1 MTHRERV
8 LTALSHREPDRV
20 PLDLGATP
28 VTSLHIEAYRALR
41 EFMGLPPREG
51 YIVNRMQQIVLPDDD
66 MLEILDVDVRGIF
79 LGSPRDSLAEDYPDG
94 SYRDMWGVVRVR
106 PPSSHYYDL
115 VGSPFDKED
124 LTIEDIEAHFWPNPR
139 DPGFFDGLESRC
151 RQLSASD
158 CAIVF
163 NLGASV
169 VQISQFM
176 RGFIRWYE
184 DLILRPKLL
193 QTIMEHITTI
203 YIEMADEVIRR
214 IGNYIDVVFTSDD
227 LGTQENLQFSP
238 VVYRSV
244 IKPYHERIFRFIKS
258 KSNAK
263 LLLHSCGA
271 IFELIDDLVEIGLD
285 ILNPVQVSARNMAI
299 ERLKERYGDQLAF
312 WGAID
317 NQRLLPFAT
326 PEEIRSNVENT
337 IEVLGRG
344 GGYVLCATHNIQP
357 GTPPENIVAMYYDG
371 GRKRRPP
378 V

>member
-1 MTHRERV
+1 
-8 LTALSHREPDRV
+8 
-20 PLDLGATP
+20 
-28 VTSLHIEAYRALR
+28 
-41 EFMGLPPREG
+41 MGLPPREG

-79 LGSPRDSLAEDYPDG
+79 LGSPRESLAEDYPDG

-115 VGSPFDKED
+115 VASPFDKED
-124 LTIEDIEAHFWPNPR
+124 LTVEDIEAHFWPNPR

-151 RQLSASD
+151 RHLLASD

-193 QTIMEHITTI
+193 QAIMEHITTI
-203 YIEMADEVIRR
+203 YIEIADEVIRR
-214 IGNYIDVVFTSDD
+214 IGNHIDVVFISDD

-238 VVYRSV
+238 AVYRSV

-271 IFELIDDLVEIGLD
+271 IFELIGDLVEMGLD

-299 ERLKERYGDQLAF
+299 EPLKERYGDQLAF

-317 NQRLLPFAT
+317 NQRLLPFAA
-326 PEEIRSNVENT
+326 PEEIRSSVENT

-357 GTPPENIVAMYYDG
+357 GTPPENIVAMYDG